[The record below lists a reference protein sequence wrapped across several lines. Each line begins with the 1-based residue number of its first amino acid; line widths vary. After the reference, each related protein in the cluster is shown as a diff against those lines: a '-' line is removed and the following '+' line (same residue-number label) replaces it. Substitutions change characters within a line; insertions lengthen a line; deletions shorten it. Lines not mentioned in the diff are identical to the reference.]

1 MTTTERERRPDEA
14 APESVPVVDRVQEDE
29 PISGSALQVEPET
42 HQGRFRLVYVLLG
55 LVLVLAA
62 GALVY
67 LVSQP
72 SSEPR
77 GPFSPWE
84 PQSEDAQDRAQEI
97 ANFVGGNYRLDADTQ
112 LVTVQAAPPR
122 VQDFPLAAVAIG
134 SAPGGA
140 AFSGD
145 NIPVFPAED
154 TIVYILCGMGQE
166 CAISEGE
173 PSEERQRLLRREAL
187 ELALYTFRYVD
198 DIDNVV
204 VFMPPAPG
212 FRPSYALFF
221 QRPELEDLVD
231 RPLRDTLTSELTP
244 LPNEISPSEAGV
256 IDQLTQPRFF
266 GFQFQQLPNGTV
278 ALFLEDPSRV
288 TPQPVETT
296 PAEGDLEPTTPD
308 TATSPE

>member
-1 MTTTERERRPDEA
+1 VTTTERETRPDEA
-14 APESVPVVDRVQEDE
+14 GPDAAVEPAEDE
-29 PISGSALQVEPET
+29 QASGPRSLQVEPDT
-42 HQGRFRLVYVLLG
+42 HRGRFRVAYLVLG
-55 LVLVLAA
+55 AILVLAA

-72 SSEPR
+72 GTEPR

-140 AFSGD
+140 TFSGD
-145 NIPVFPAED
+145 NIPVFPADD
-154 TIVYILCGMGQE
+154 TIVYILCGLGQE
-166 CAISEGE
+166 CAISEGD
-173 PSEERQRLLRREAL
+173 PSEQRQRLLRREAL

-204 VFMPPAPG
+204 VFMPPPPG
-212 FRPSYALFF
+212 YRPSYALFF

-231 RPLRDTLTSELTP
+231 RPLRDTLTSFTP

-278 ALFLEDPSRV
+278 ALFLEDPNRV

-296 PAEGDLEPTTPD
+296 PAEGDLEPTTPE
-308 TATSPE
+308 TTTTPE

>member
-1 MTTTERERRPDEA
+1 MTTTERETKDEA
-14 APESVPVVDRVQEDE
+14 GPETLVERIAEDE
-29 PISGSALQVEPET
+29 PVRAPALQAEPET
-42 HQGRFRLVYVLLG
+42 HRGRFRVVYLVLG
-55 LVLVLAA
+55 LILVLAA

-72 SSEPR
+72 GTEPR

-97 ANFVGGNYRLDADTQ
+97 ANFVGGNYRLDPDTQ

-140 AFSGD
+140 TFTGD
-145 NIPVFPAED
+145 NIPVFPADD
-154 TIVYILCGMGQE
+154 TIVYILCGLGQE

-204 VFMPPAPG
+204 V
-212 FRPSYALFF
+212 
-221 QRPELEDLVD
+221 LEDLVD

-278 ALFLEDPSRV
+278 ALFLEDPNSV